1 MSTPEI
7 LSMLDEAQNFGIGV
21 YNAWT
26 VEPLLREDLP
36 EILRHAKDLG
46 LTTSL
51 ITNGLLLRQR
61 AKELPDLDLLSVS
74 VDGIKSYKE
83 LRGIDLQSVLEGIR
97 AAQQAGHEILMNC
110 VISGKNVGELEDL
123 VHLAQSLGCWIS
135 FEPMHESFGIEEKV
149 WGSLRIQDIPAY
161 EEALERLIELKRG
174 GGAYHQLRDLPED
187 DNGPGAQI
195 QLPCRR
201 HHFACGSG
209 RHYRELPRAPRAA
222 GQCSRGTGKGV
233 AVVARSAKGDRP
245 GVRRVPVL
253 RVCGKQPALRVCARG
268 YEALRVD
275 VMQKRLG
282 GLRGDRSRPWG
293 RAATLV
299 FLELEKILFYR
310 FFSSCL
316 RLLPSSLLFLFLSV
330 HRRRARCILFK

>member
-1 MSTPEI
+1 MRIRGRPFVLSHGINARCNLSCRFCEYWRHPGREMSTPEI
-7 LSMLDEAQNFGIGV
+7 LRMLDEAQNFGIGV

-74 VDGIKSYKE
+74 VDGIRSYKE

-161 EEALERLIELKRG
+161 EEALERLIELKRE
-174 GGAYHQLRDLPED
+174 GAPIINSVTYLKMIMDLEPRFNCHAGDIILHVAADGTIENCRVHREPLGNVAEGLAKVWQSSQDRRKEIVQGCEGCLFFGYVENSLLYEFVPEVM
-187 DNGPGAQI
+187 
-195 QLPCRR
+195 
-201 HHFACGSG
+201 
-209 RHYRELPRAPRAA
+209 RHYEW
-222 GQCSRGTGKGV
+222 
-233 AVVARSAKGDRP
+233 
-245 GVRRVPVL
+245 
-253 RVCGKQPALRVCARG
+253 
-268 YEALRVD
+268 
-275 VMQKRLG
+275 M
-282 GLRGDRSRPWG
+282 
-293 RAATLV
+293 
-299 FLELEKILFYR
+299 
-310 FFSSCL
+310 
-316 RLLPSSLLFLFLSV
+316 
-330 HRRRARCILFK
+330 